1 MTARRCATTHR
12 RILRRARTRARR
24 GDRRRYQCRRLDKST
39 DYIVKKIAL
48 IVFALANLTA
58 LVSVH
63 ASQDTSVAQ
72 AIKNHQAVIAQQQGA
87 SAAPTPA
94 PASKPAVQP
103 LDHGPRAQS
112 TPWLNAQVREHAAQA
127 EQARLAA
134 HDSSAHSSASN

>member
-58 LVSVH
+58 LVLVH
-63 ASQDTSVAQ
+63 AAQDPSTAQ
-72 AIKNHQAVIAQQQGA
+72 AVKDHQAAMAQQQGEVPPVQA
-87 SAAPTPA
+87 
-94 PASKPAVQP
+94 KHAVQP

-127 EQARLAA
+127 KLAA
-134 HDSSAHSSASN
+134 HDSSTHSSASN